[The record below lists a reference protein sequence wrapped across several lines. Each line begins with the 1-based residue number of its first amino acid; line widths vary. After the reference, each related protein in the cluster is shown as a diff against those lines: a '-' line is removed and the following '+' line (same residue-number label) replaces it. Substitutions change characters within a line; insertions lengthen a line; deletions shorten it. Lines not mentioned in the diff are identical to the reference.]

1 MKSQTLVKI
10 SALDGGL
17 QVCGVD
23 PQHES
28 LTGFRSDAGRAG
40 IAYGKAVTLGF
51 SLATVGVVTV
61 TAFIAVG
68 GEPSEAPLIGGR
80 PSR

>member
-1 MKSQTLVKI
+1 MRSQALVKV
-10 SALDGGL
+10 SALDGRL
-17 QVCGVD
+17 HVCGVD
-23 PQHES
+23 PQHET

-40 IAYGKAVTLGF
+40 IAYRKAVPFGF
-51 SLATVGVVTV
+51 AFATVGVVTI